1 MEDKNQESK
10 RPVEKIVNVRCM
22 PEYYGGCLLGGAVA
36 DALGAAADGLSPAD
50 IHKRFGPAG
59 VRDYGLVFDREGAVT
74 AYTQLALF
82 TAEGALRA
90 KVKAEEYS
98 TPLSIVAPV
107 YNAYQRWLATQ
118 DGICDARMFIGIG
131 GGQLIRWPDLYRK
144 RNAEACCLEALTDG
158 RLGQPDIPIND
169 DRGCGAAVRMAPL
182 GLFYCSESIFRC
194 LDPATVDQTLFT
206 TGCQLGA
213 LTHGHPDAF
222 LAAACQA
229 LLIFRL
235 IRGDELYEA
244 LKNTLAILVQ
254 HPRHE
259 PCRSRLEDVLT
270 GDNNQETLDN
280 ENHMTASRIL
290 AQAIRCALDA
300 HGDFSRGVLAA
311 VNLGGP
317 SAGRAALTGQL
328 LGASLGRSNI
338 PDSWLRRLELH
349 DVIAGISEDLF
360 VGFEPSGHWLEKYPA
375 W

>member
-1 MEDKNQESK
+1 MEEENQKLKHPVDK
-10 RPVEKIVNVRCM
+10 IINVRCL
-22 PEYYGGCLLGGAVA
+22 PEYYSGCLLGGAVA
-36 DALGAAADGLSPAD
+36 DALGASAEGLSPAA
-50 IHKRFGPAG
+50 IHEHFGAAG
-59 VRDYGLVFDREGAVT
+59 VRDYGLVFGREGAVT
-74 AYTQLALF
+74 AHTQLALF
-82 TAEGALRA
+82 TAEGVLRA

-118 DGICDARMFIGIG
+118 DGICDASMFVGIG
-131 GGQLIRWPDLYRK
+131 GGQLIRWPDLYQNRH
-144 RNAEACCLEALTDG
+144 AEACCLEALTGG
-158 RLGQPDIPIND
+158 RLGQPDLPIND

-182 GLFYCSESIFRC
+182 GLFYCSESIFRR

-229 LLIFRL
+229 LLVFRL
-235 IRGDELYEA
+235 IRGDELYDA
-244 LKNTLAILVQ
+244 VQNTLAILVQ

-270 GDNNQETLDN
+270 GNHGAETPDD
-280 ENHMTASRIL
+280 ENYMTASQIL
-290 AQAIRCALDA
+290 AQAIRCALEA

-328 LGASLGRSNI
+328 LGASLGRGSI
-338 PDSWLRRLELH
+338 PDGWLRRLELH
-349 DVIAGISEDLF
+349 DVIDGISEDLF
-360 VGFEPSGHWLEKYPA
+360 VGFEPSGNWLEKYPA